1 MNDKEIELL
10 NILHIESEWI
20 SSFDLSKR
28 LHVSKRSIINYIN
41 DINHLYDN
49 LILTSKLGYMIQN
62 RVKLK
67 SILEEALNNTIPQNQ
82 KQREKVIFKKFLLD
96 TNEYNLNLLSE
107 ELSITLSTL
116 NKELYLIKKKFSS
129 FNLNLKIRNEIASL
143 EGSERDKKYMISQM
157 ILDESKDGLLS
168 KNLIQTYL
176 PTINIDRI
184 DEIVSHKLQAHQIV
198 MDEFSRKNFILHLAI
213 MISRKS
219 VYLDKSEKELHTKI
233 EISQKLYEIIEQ
245 ITQKIDKEFKVH
257 FTENDQHDLLL
268 LIMTR
273 IKTNTIDDLTDVR
286 VDDIFG
292 ETLDKI
298 VSLIQRKVYD
308 TYFFSLDKSEFKLRL
323 SLHLKN
329 MFIRIENSINLRNP
343 QLDKIKN
350 EYPFIYDISVFIA
363 DLILKE
369 TQIHLSEDE
378 IAYIAMHIGV
388 EIEEQKSLLNR
399 INVLILNPFP
409 LIQQDL
415 FKSKLN
421 SCFNDQLY
429 IEGFISDPSDISK
442 YANIDLIISTTKI
455 TQSISIPWVEVSDYL
470 TLDDTILIKKKFDE
484 IINQRVQNNIIDK
497 LKILFDQRCFWVN
510 KPFITDKETIEYMS
524 DHLVQYGFV
533 YQDYKQK
540 LFDREA
546 ISSSSF
552 KNIAIPHP
560 LEMDAKESIIAVLIN
575 HNPIQWGSNEVN
587 LVFMLAINDID
598 RILFKDIFE
607 YITRIVSDEKNLQNL
622 LEVENYDAFLHLLAS
637 YT

>member
-129 FNLNLKIRNEIASL
+129 FNLSLKIRNEIASL

-184 DEIVSHKLQAHQIV
+184 DEIVSNNLQEHQIV

-213 MISRKS
+213 MISRKAF
-219 VYLDKSEKELHTKI
+219 YLDKSEIETHAKI
-233 EISQKLYEIIEQ
+233 VISPKLYEIIEQ
-245 ITQKIDKEFKVH
+245 ITQEIDKEFKVH
-257 FTENDQHDLLL
+257 FTENDQYDLLL

-273 IKTNTIDDLTDVR
+273 IKSNFFDDLTDVQ
-286 VDDIFG
+286 VNSLFG
-292 ETLDKI
+292 DTLDKI
-298 VSLIQRKVYD
+298 VNLIQRKVYD

-329 MFIRIENSINLRNP
+329 MFIRIENSISLRNP

-369 TQIHLSEDE
+369 TQVHLSEDE

-409 LIQQDL
+409 LIQQDS
-415 FKSKLN
+415 FRSKLA
-421 SCFNDQLY
+421 SSFNDQLN
-429 IEGFISDPSDISK
+429 IEGFITDPSDINK
-442 YANIDLIISTTKI
+442 YANIDLVISTTKI
-455 TQSISIPWVEVSDYL
+455 NQSIVLPWVEVSDYL
-470 TLDDTILIKKKFDE
+470 TLDDTLLIKKKFDE
-484 IINQRVQNNIIDK
+484 IINQRVQNNFIEK
-497 LKILFDQRCFWVN
+497 LNILFDRRCFWVN
-510 KPFITDKETIEYMS
+510 KPFFTDKETIEYMS
-524 DHLVQYGFV
+524 DFLFEYGFV
-533 YQDYKQK
+533 YQDYKEK

-587 LVFMLAINDID
+587 LIFMLAINDID

-607 YITRIVSDEKNLQNL
+607 YITRIVSDEDNLQKL
-622 LEVENYDAFLHLLAS
+622 LDVQNYDEFLHLLAS
-637 YT
+637 YS